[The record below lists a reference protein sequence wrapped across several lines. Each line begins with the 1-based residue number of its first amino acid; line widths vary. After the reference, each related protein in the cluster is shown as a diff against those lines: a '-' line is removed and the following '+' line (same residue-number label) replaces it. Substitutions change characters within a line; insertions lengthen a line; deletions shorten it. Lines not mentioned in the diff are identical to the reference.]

1 MSEAGKEDSRAG
13 PAPNTVVAQKYRLG
27 PQLGSGAMG
36 RVFRAE
42 HLILERPVA
51 IKFVLGVA
59 GVKSRRFL
67 REAQTAQALSSE
79 HILRVFDVGFHDEL
93 PYIVMELLDGE
104 DLDAV
109 LASRG
114 PLPFSEAVDYVLQAC
129 LGVAEAHAAGIVH
142 RDIKPSNLFLTRTA
156 TGAPLIEVLDFG
168 ISKVL
173 EPEKEDAEG
182 TAAGSLLG
190 SPYYMSPEQLRNPK
204 NVDGRTDVWALAVTL
219 YTLLANSHPFE
230 GNTISEVTAAIF
242 TDPPL
247 PLLERSPN
255 IPEELSA
262 VLCRALAKRPE
273 DRTPSVAAFAQEL
286 RPFASE
292 VGRLSAQR
300 LSSTAPPVARATP
313 VPAREAR
320 STTAERTATLP
331 GADAT
336 APSVEA
342 PEPES
347 SGSSRRLW
355 LLALAAA
362 LAGTVTWLAMR
373 GSSAAPDATRH
384 AEPAATAPV
393 PTPPV
398 SAVPTAA
405 PTASVS
411 SSATPS
417 AAPVAVKAPVPV
429 KSTPRPAPAPSAKPA
444 PTASHK
450 PHLDIDGIPI
460 VE

>member
-156 TGAPLIEVLDFG
+156 TGAPLIKVLDFG

-373 GSSAAPDATRH
+373 GSSAAPDATRTRRPVGSNRH
-384 AEPAATAPV
+384 QAAPRPSPSGSSRLRSCVTARCTRERTVSTGTPMRAATRRGGATAP
-393 PTPPV
+393 
-398 SAVPTAA
+398 TA
-405 PTASVS
+405 T
-411 SSATPS
+411 
-417 AAPVAVKAPVPV
+417 
-429 KSTPRPAPAPSAKPA
+429 R
-444 PTASHK
+444 
-450 PHLDIDGIPI
+450 
-460 VE
+460 

>member
-156 TGAPLIEVLDFG
+156 TGAPLIKVLDFG

-273 DRTPSVAAFAQEL
+273 DRTPSVAAFAQDNPSTVVTVL
-286 RPFASE
+286 RTAAILGPRCRTYLADYLRAEGITHLVDATHPFAAQMSRNA
-292 VGRLSAQR
+292 VAACGSA
-300 LSSTAPPVARATP
+300 
-313 VPAREAR
+313 
-320 STTAERTATLP
+320 
-331 GADAT
+331 
-336 APSVEA
+336 
-342 PEPES
+342 
-347 SGSSRRLW
+347 
-355 LLALAAA
+355 
-362 LAGTVTWLAMR
+362 
-373 GSSAAPDATRH
+373 
-384 AEPAATAPV
+384 
-393 PTPPV
+393 
-398 SAVPTAA
+398 
-405 PTASVS
+405 
-411 SSATPS
+411 
-417 AAPVAVKAPVPV
+417 
-429 KSTPRPAPAPSAKPA
+429 
-444 PTASHK
+444 
-450 PHLDIDGIPI
+450 GIPYCAYERAPW
-460 VE
+460 VAGAHALVAGG